1 MVPNNPDQLSCATT
15 GCISLAVGQK
25 DCTAI
30 NLRTNKSS
38 GIHKMILTCSGLGC
52 SKSEQLYPA
61 DKSLSSGYILLVVQS
76 KFRMRQFYQLD
87 RGYIYLIKLSTLRT
101 TGP

>member
-52 SKSEQLYPA
+52 SKSLSLFIQRINLYPV
-61 DKSLSSGYILLVVQS
+61 DTFCSLSNQNLECANFISWIE
-76 KFRMRQFYQLD
+76 D
-87 RGYIYLIKLSTLRT
+87 IST
-101 TGP
+101 